1 MRATLKRVVLEN
13 FMCYA
18 HAEFDFYAITKIMAK
33 NGKGKSTIATAYLW
47 CLFNCDYEL
56 KDNPVVRREVD
67 GKFVDD
73 MDTSVELTLDV
84 DGKEITMKK
93 VQKRTYKEAVKDGK
107 IVTTVSDNNSYYV
120 NSVPKTLT
128 AFNEYLGVNMKMFK
142 ACSNINAFLS
152 RKPDEMR
159 EYLFSLIESVTDLDM
174 ARPRKELA
182 ELVPMLEKYTVEE
195 IRSMNKLISSNV
207 DEQSPVIDGQ
217 IKEKERDI
225 QIKQAIEISDL
236 ELQKNSLKVQIAD
249 CVAKQTDNDKLLAE
263 YDKASA
269 DILDL
274 KFKQGDLSRKANEE
288 NIKARREIEDKI
300 ADKKFL
306 VKQTKKTVADTESR
320 VASSEKVIE
329 NIKNCLQVERDK
341 WKEENE
347 RKFDDSSFICPYCG
361 NEYKED
367 KKEQLK
373 ADFAKH
379 KADNLKTITDNGN
392 MYSERLKKERE
403 SLTKLVSELP
413 QHNESLEML
422 NTAIADLEK
431 QLSELP
437 QEIDVTTTE
446 EYKELEQQIA
456 EKEQAMHKANDI
468 SSVKAEL
475 KAQESELRQQ
485 LSECERKIAESNTE
499 RDEQRLEELKQ
510 TRIDSE
516 QNKANA
522 EKILD
527 LLDELDKAKN
537 ETLSDSINSHFSL
550 VKWKLF
556 ELNKSGGYK
565 SVCIPTVNGK
575 SILTTMSNKG
585 NRILGRVDICNSIQK
600 ISGMSVPTILDDTE
614 SLDSTNQKKV
624 ADMVDSQLIMLI
636 VNDSEKL
643 EIVEG

>member
-1 MRATLKRVVLEN
+1 MKIFLKKAVLEN

-18 HAEFDFYAITKIMAK
+18 SRTFDFYDITKIMAE
-33 NGKGKSTIATAYLW
+33 NGVGKSTIATAYLW

-67 GKFVDD
+67 GKSVDD

-93 VQKRTYKEAVKDGK
+93 VQKRTYSKDGSSYK
-107 IVTTVSDNNSYYV
+107 DDNKYFIND
-120 NSVPKTLT
+120 VPKTLKD
-128 AFNEYLGVNMKMFK
+128 FNTYLDVDMNVFKM
-142 ACSNINAFLS
+142 CSNVNAFLNQ
-152 RKPDEMR
+152 KPAEMR
-159 EYLFSLIESVTDLDM
+159 EYLFSLVENVTDLDI
-174 ARPRKELA
+174 AHSKAELA
-182 ELVPMLEKYTVEE
+182 ELVPLLKKYTTEE
-195 IRSMNKLISSNV
+195 LSAMNKSTKAKITKDLPIL
-207 DEQSPVIDGQ
+207 DGQ

-225 QIKQAIEISDL
+225 QLKQVIEVSDL
-236 ELQKNSLKVQIAD
+236 ELQKNSIKEQIAD
-249 CVAKQTDNDKLLAE
+249 CVAKQTDNDKLMAE

-274 KFKQGDLSRKANEE
+274 KFKQGDLSRKANED

-300 ADKKFL
+300 TDKKFL
-306 VKQTKKTVADTESR
+306 IKQTEKTITDTESR
-320 VASSEKVIE
+320 VVSSEKVIE
-329 NIKNCLQVERDK
+329 NIKGCLQVERDK

-347 RKFDDSSFICPYCG
+347 RKFDDSSLICPYCG

-379 KADNLKTITDNGN
+379 KADNLKTITNNGN
-392 MYSERLKKERE
+392 MYKERLDKEKAALE
-403 SLTKLVSELP
+403 SLRTELS
-413 QHNESLEML
+413 QHDESLEML
-422 NTAIADLEK
+422 NAAIADLEK

-437 QEIDVTTTE
+437 QEIDVTVTE
-446 EYKELEQQIA
+446 EYKALEQKIA

-468 SSVKAEL
+468 SAVKAEL
-475 KAQESELRQQ
+475 KAQETVLRQQ
-485 LSECERKIAESNTE
+485 LAECESQIAKSDTAA
-499 RDEQRLEELKQ
+499 DEQRLEELRAEQ
-510 TRIDSE
+510 RTQE
-516 QNKANA
+516 QNKTNA

-527 LLDELDKAKN
+527 LLNELDKAKN

-585 NRILGRVDICNSIQK
+585 NRILGRIDICNSIQK
-600 ISGMSVPTILDDTE
+600 ISGMSVPIILDDSE

>member
-1 MRATLKRVVLEN
+1 MKIFLKKVVLEN

-18 HAEFDFYAITKIMAK
+18 HAEFDFYSITKIVAE
-33 NGKGKSTIATAYLW
+33 NGVGKSTIATAYLW

-56 KDNPVVRREVD
+56 RDNPVVRREVD
-67 GKFVDD
+67 GVSVDD
-73 MDTSVELTLDV
+73 MDVSVELVLDV
-84 DGKEITMKK
+84 DGKEIIMKK

-174 ARPRKELA
+174 ARSRKELA

-207 DEQSPVIDGQ
+207 DKQSPVIDGQ

-274 KFKQGDLSRKANEE
+274 KFKQGDLLRKANEE
-288 NIKARREIEDKI
+288 NIKAMGEIGDKI
-300 ADKKFL
+300 TDKKFL
-306 VKQTKKTVADTESR
+306 VRQTEKTITDA
-320 VASSEKVIE
+320 EKNIEYQQNVIDSI
-329 NIKNCLQVERDK
+329 NKNLQDIRNK
-341 WKEENE
+341 WKTENE
-347 RKFDDSSFICPYCG
+347 RKFDENSLICSYCG
-361 NEYKED
+361 QEYPED

-379 KADNLKTITDNGN
+379 KADNLKIITDNGN
-392 MYSERLKKERE
+392 MYKERLDKEKATFE
-403 SLTKLVSELP
+403 SLKAELP
-413 QHNESLEML
+413 QHKESLEML
-422 NTAIADLEK
+422 NTAIASLEK
-431 QLSELP
+431 QLSELS
-437 QEIDVTTTE
+437 QEIDVSVTE
-446 EYKELEQQIA
+446 EYKALEQQIA

-475 KAQESELRQQ
+475 KAQENDLRQQ
-485 LSECERKIAESNTE
+485 LAECERKIAESNTE
-499 RDEQRLEELKQ
+499 KDEQRLEELRAEQ
-510 TRIDSE
+510 RTQE
-516 QNKANA
+516 QNKTNA

-527 LLDELDKAKN
+527 LLDELGKAKN

-600 ISGMSVPTILDDTE
+600 ISGMSVPIILDDSE
-614 SLDSTNQKKV
+614 SLDSANQKKV